1 MKRLGSDRQGFGLI
15 LAVVV
20 VLVIIIVLAALLIV
34 PFRSIP
40 VNESRQAAL
49 EQGIESL
56 ELNVNIDV
64 GEVSVRFVE
73 DEDVAVA
80 LEVSG
85 HHRTGLLGSREPV
98 NITWEERTEGDAII
112 VDADVVLGDSLIP
125 FFSSDIDCTLLISSQ
140 LRTALSVS
148 AGVGGLEVVTSDGVV
163 LTSMDLSVSTGG
175 VRATMVDNVTLEGPM
190 SMRATTGGVDL
201 SWTNVVARDNASM
214 TLSTTTGGVRAKVE
228 QTEGLGSNLTF
239 TASANTGGIEL
250 EMNIAGDTSAHVT
263 STTTLGGVSVQER
276 TGFNGTDTDLR
287 SENYASESNFETSL
301 NTGTGGVSLRLR
313 YEA

>member
-148 AGVGGLEVVTSDGVV
+148 AGMGGLEVVTSDGVV

-201 SWTNVVARDNASM
+201 SWTNVVARDNASV

-250 EMNIAGDTSAHVT
+250 EMNIAGDTSAHVDVHDHAWRRIRAGADRIQRHRHGPEVGE
-263 STTTLGGVSVQER
+263 LRQRVKLR
-276 TGFNGTDTDLR
+276 DL
-287 SENYASESNFETSL
+287 SEHWHRRGEPAPSI
-301 NTGTGGVSLRLR
+301 
-313 YEA
+313 